1 MDGWFIDHIVSPTR
15 PEIRTPGTVSDAS
28 PCPGGHPRRHGVSG
42 AKAAVAPVPAKAAI
56 AAAVAAVAVAAA
68 VVAVLATAV
77 AAGVRLPPP
86 GARGLN
92 RVLVVP
98 SGCNAPL
105 RGL

>member
-56 AAAVAAVAVAAA
+56 AAVAAAVAVAAA
-68 VVAVLATAV
+68 AVAAAAVAVLATAV

-92 RVLVVP
+92 RVLV
-98 SGCNAPL
+98 
-105 RGL
+105 